1 MQRHLLQDAMSFESK
16 KALLFLKNLRENSQ
30 QSLNNLT
37 LKSIALNVLA
47 SQKTVSSSF
56 SFLSLQSFSKY
67 IWSSLGFTENLD
79 LN

>member
-16 KALLFLKNLRENSQ
+16 KALLFLKNSQ

-37 LKSIALNVLA
+37 LKSIALIVLA